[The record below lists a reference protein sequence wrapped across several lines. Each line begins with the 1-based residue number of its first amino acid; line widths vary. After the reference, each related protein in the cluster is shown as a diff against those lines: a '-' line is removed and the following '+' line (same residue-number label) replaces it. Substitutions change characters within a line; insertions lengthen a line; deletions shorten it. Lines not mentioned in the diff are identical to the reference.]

1 MKSIPGA
8 LLLFCLGLLAVSCE
22 CPHHE
27 AYHTGPPIPSF
38 RPEVTPENPMRRV
51 AVLPVTYEIPNE
63 SSLSEVD
70 AALTQELGKTS
81 LFELVPVSRE
91 SLAALVGR
99 RQVLSVEVLPGEL
112 LAKLSAT
119 YGVDGVLLTDLTYYR
134 PYQPLAI
141 GLRSKLIDV
150 RTGRIRWAFDHL
162 FDAGNLETA
171 NAARGYYVTTSP
183 WRPTVEPPLPEES
196 GAPVLQ
202 SPSRFAKYVAWE
214 AFRSLLTP
222 NQVAIVN

>member
-1 MKSIPGA
+1 
-8 LLLFCLGLLAVSCE
+8 
-22 CPHHE
+22 
-27 AYHTGPPIPSF
+27 
-38 RPEVTPENPMRRV
+38 MRRV
-51 AVLPVTYEIPNE
+51 AVLPVTYEIPRE
-63 SSLSEVD
+63 ASLGEVD
-70 AALTQELGKTS
+70 AALTQELAKTT

-91 SLAALVGR
+91 SLNALVGH
-99 RQVLSVEVLPGEL
+99 RQVSSVEILPGEL
-112 LAKLSAT
+112 LGKLNAT
-119 YGVDGVLLTDLTYYR
+119 YGGDGVLFTDLTYYR

-162 FDAGNLETA
+162 FDASSLETA
-171 NAARGYYVTTSP
+171 TAAKGYYVATTP
-183 WRPTVEPPLPEES
+183 WRLPVEPILPEES

-222 NQVAIVN
+222 NQVEIVN